1 MKGCDILKDV
11 LDVHTHTTAS
21 GHAYS
26 TFREV
31 ISAAKSRGLE
41 MIGIADHAPL
51 LPGSCHDFHFMN
63 FKVIDREAY
72 GIKLLMGIELD
83 IIDYS
88 GSTDLP
94 GHVLKE
100 LDYAVASLH
109 NPCLDPGTSAEN
121 TAAIIGAMR
130 NPHVVIIGHPD
141 NPQYPVNFDAIAAA
155 AKENR
160 VLLEINNSS
169 YRSVGYRSGSQEN
182 AKLMLAA
189 CKKYGASVIMGS
201 DAHIDLDVGNH
212 ELSQKVL
219 AQNNFPEEL
228 VANTDTE
235 KFLEFV
241 RYRKSLAP

>member
-1 MKGCDILKDV
+1 MKDI

-31 ISAAKSRGLE
+31 IESAKSKNLE
-41 MIGIADHAPL
+41 LIGIADHAPSM
-51 LPGSCHDFHFMN
+51 PGTCHDFYFVN
-63 FKVIDREAY
+63 FKNIPRDAY
-72 GIKLLMGIELD
+72 GIDLVMGAELN

-94 GHVLKE
+94 AQILKN

-109 NPCLDPGTSAEN
+109 NPCIEPGSVAEN
-121 TAAIIGAMR
+121 TSAIIGAMK

-141 NPQYPVNFDAIAAA
+141 NPKYPVDFEKIAQAAA
-155 AKENR
+155 ENK

-169 YRSVGYRSGSQEN
+169 YKSVGYRAGSREN

-189 CKKYGASVIMGS
+189 CKKFGASVIMSS
-201 DAHIDLDVGNH
+201 DAHIEVDVGNH
-212 ELSQKVL
+212 KISQEVI
-219 AQNNFPEEL
+219 AENNFPEDL
-228 VANTDTE
+228 VVNSSKE
-235 KFLEFV
+235 KFFDFV
-241 RYRKSLAP
+241 KYRKNLAPK